1 MTNFMEE
8 TMGHLTKT
16 ERHRIEQLLRQQ
28 KNFQEIAMAL
38 NRPRSTIMR
47 EVLKHR
53 QESFKTPPQRIP
65 NRCIK
70 RRNCELVRLCPGR
83 RCHRKCSACG
93 NCNIVCKDFQEEV
106 CSKLQNPPYVCN
118 GCSENYRCTL
128 RKYFY
133 IFDAADDE
141 YRNTLVKVRQGI
153 NLTEGE
159 RILLDQQIHDGIK
172 KGQSVHHILATQ
184 RDSFTI
190 CEKTVYRYVNA
201 GVIRTKR
208 GDMPRACM
216 MRPRKSKNIDHKVDT
231 KCRIGR
237 NFNDFKQFCSSNP
250 DMAIVEMDSVVGR
263 VGGKVLLTLQFNSC
277 GFMLAF
283 IREANNSQSVIDI
296 FNQLEISLGISVF
309 RKLFPVILTDN
320 GTEFSNPAALEV
332 SPFSKEQRTQ
342 IFYCEPYASWQKGH
356 IENNHLNLRRVL
368 EKGSSFDNLTQQD
381 IDLVVSHINSIARKS
396 LNDVPAITLFEAIYG
411 KTILKKLNIS
421 LIPAQEVI
429 LTPELLK

>member
-53 QESFKTPPQRIP
+53 QESFQTPPQRIP

-118 GCSENYRCTL
+118 GCSEDYRCTL

-133 IFDAADDE
+133 IFDVADDE

-159 RILLDQQIHDGIK
+159 RILLDRQIYDGIK

-216 MRPRKSKNIDHKVDT
+216 MRPRKNKNIDHKVDT

-237 NFNDFKQFCSSNP
+237 SFSDFKQFCSSNP

-296 FNQLEISLGISVF
+296 FNLLEISLGISVF

-332 SPFSKEQRTQ
+332 SPFSKEPRTQ

-356 IENNHLNLRRVL
+356 IENNHLNLRKIL
-368 EKGSSFDNLTQQD
+368 EKGSSFDDLTQQD

-396 LNDVPAITLFEAIYG
+396 LNDVPAIMLFEAIYG
-411 KTILKKLNIS
+411 KEVVKKLNIS